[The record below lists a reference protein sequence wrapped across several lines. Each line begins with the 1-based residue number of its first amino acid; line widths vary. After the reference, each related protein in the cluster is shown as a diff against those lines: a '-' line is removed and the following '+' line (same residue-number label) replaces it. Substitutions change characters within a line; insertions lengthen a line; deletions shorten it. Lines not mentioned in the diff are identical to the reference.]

1 MASVRRREN
10 QKNNGERE
18 REKKEGGRG
27 GPWPKNTTESRL
39 ARPLRK
45 EDNGRLA
52 RPLRK
57 EEPQDVWAGGVLRLQ
72 AQSAVAHAPIHTH

>member
-1 MASVRRREN
+1 MPAVQRRGICAEKGESEEQRRE
-10 QKNNGERE
+10 
-18 REKKEGGRG
+18 GGG
-27 GPWPKNTTESRL
+27 AWPKNTTESRL

-45 EDNGRLA
+45 EDNGRFA

-57 EEPQDVWAGGVLRLQ
+57 EEPHDVWAGGVLRLQ